1 MLISHHILTQQH
13 RSAVSATTSKLA
25 FLCHDLIPTLR
36 PDLVGAGIGETRY
49 GSYLEHFV
57 RIGAPAFCASAEV
70 GATLSDDMRKAGVAA
85 PVVYRF
91 PMPSIL
97 HETASRMGATSRIE
111 TGEPFVIYCSTIQV
125 RKNHILLA
133 RTGGRRWTKA
143 SSCRSLSGWALGLDP
158 ELSESV
164 TFTGLVSDEELIQY
178 YRSASFGVFPSHIE
192 GWGYGASECLDFGI
206 PVIVSTAPSL
216 IEERRHDAGDRPQ

>member
-1 MLISHHILTQQH
+1 MDAKPEAPGQSTGAEPGLVLISHHILTHQH

-70 GATLSDDMRKAGVAA
+70 GATLSDHMRKAGVAA

-143 SSCRSLSGWALGLDP
+143 SSGRSLSALG
-158 ELSESV
+158 
-164 TFTGLVSDEELIQY
+164 
-178 YRSASFGVFPSHIE
+178 A
-192 GWGYGASECLDFGI
+192 GAG
-206 PVIVSTAPSL
+206 
-216 IEERRHDAGDRPQ
+216 